1 MSMRMRLTPTHGLN
15 GSVYLFWVEKCTKSS
30 FLISKE
36 ACILGRKRDK
46 MHIIFSLSYN
56 TFSHFHVCQLD
67 QPRKIG
73 EREKGRAAQMRPC
86 MSTRSRRPSKLKES
100 EVVEVEEHEQG
111 CTHPVRV
118 HRRTIVEEVE

>member
-67 QPRKIG
+67 PPRKIG
-73 EREKGRAAQMRPC
+73 ERERKGGTNAAMHVY
-86 MSTRSRRPSKLKES
+86 KES
-100 EVVEVEEHEQG
+100 EAVEVEGVGG
-111 CTHPVRV
+111 CRSRGAQARMHSPG
-118 HRRTIVEEVE
+118 